1 MGKAQR
7 ERGKRGERLWR
18 DECRAAGFTDAIRGQ
33 QFSGKGGASDVVVPS
48 MPGFWAE
55 VKFCQQLSITQAMR
69 QATSDAQDL
78 IPYVA
83 HKRSRE
89 NFLVTMHASDWFKL
103 VKAYL
108 GA

>member
-18 DECRAAGFTDAIRGQ
+18 DECRAAGFSDAIRGQ
-33 QFSGKGGASDVVVPS
+33 QFSGKGGADVVVPS
-48 MPGFWAE
+48 MPGLWPE
-55 VKFCQQLSITQAMR
+55 VKFVEKLNISKAMS
-69 QATSDAQDL
+69 QATDDAQDL

-83 HKRSRE
+83 HKRARE
-89 NFLVTMHASDWFKL
+89 GFLVTMHASDWFKL